1 MSNYHKEQ
9 ERKNLERLGQIR
21 KELPPF
27 VGEFFTNK
35 ADYLSSQT
43 RLAYA
48 FDLRL
53 FFKFLIEETREISA
67 TNMDEFTLED
77 FAKVIEDHIAEFME
91 YLGYYE
97 SDRASKDGNLKVE
110 NSTIGKSRKLSTLRS
125 VFGYFVKRKKI
136 PSNPAELIDTP
147 PVKEKAKVYLDVN
160 EIANLL
166 DAAEQGKS
174 LTKQQERFHV
184 YTRSRDV
191 ALLSLLAGTGIRV
204 SEAVGINLEDVDVD
218 RGSFRVI
225 RKGGHEAILY
235 FNEEIELALREYI
248 DMRMVKIPLAGHE
261 RALFLSIQNRRIT
274 TRAVQNLVKKY
285 SELANT
291 LKKITPHKLRSS
303 FGTNMYRQTGDIYLV
318 ADLLGHSDVNTTR
331 KSYADTKQEA
341 GRRAVRNYKLRGD
354 D

>member
-1 MSNYHKEQ
+1 
-9 ERKNLERLGQIR
+9 
-21 KELPPF
+21 
-27 VGEFFTNK
+27 
-35 ADYLSSQT
+35 
-43 RLAYA
+43 
-48 FDLRL
+48 
-53 FFKFLIEETREISA
+53 
-67 TNMDEFTLED
+67 
-77 FAKVIEDHIAEFME
+77 
-91 YLGYYE
+91 
-97 SDRASKDGNLKVE
+97 
-110 NSTIGKSRKLSTLRS
+110 
-125 VFGYFVKRKKI
+125 
-136 PSNPAELIDTP
+136 LIDTP